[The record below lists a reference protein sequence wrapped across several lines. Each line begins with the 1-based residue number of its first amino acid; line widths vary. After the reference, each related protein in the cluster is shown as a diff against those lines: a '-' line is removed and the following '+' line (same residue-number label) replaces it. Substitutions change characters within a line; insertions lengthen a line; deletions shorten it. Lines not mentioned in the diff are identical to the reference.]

1 MTENK
6 QQNQQKNNQNKNK
19 YSSTVLLP
27 KTNFPMRAG
36 LAAKEPTL
44 LKYWQDMELYHK
56 MLAKASKKEKF
67 ILADGPPYANGNIH
81 MGHALN
87 KVLKDIIIKALAL
100 MGYYTP
106 YVPGWDCHGLPIEQA
121 LIKEMKIDKKEITD
135 IPAFRKKARAF
146 AQNFVNIQREGFK
159 RLGVLGD
166 WDNPYLT
173 MSPIY
178 EGLIAEAFFDALL
191 KGYVYKGKKAIY
203 WCPTCETALA
213 DAETEYHDKVSTSI
227 YLRFKIKEYKKEIFK
242 DIDTSKD
249 IYLTVWTTT
258 PWTIPANMA
267 AAVNADEDYRVM
279 LQEEGSYIIAADKLA
294 DAFIKDC
301 DLKIVSSTKVAGKD
315 LVGIKYE
322 HPLNKKLNPVIN
334 TDFVTMDSGVGIVHI
349 APGHGEDDFY
359 AGLKWNLEI
368 FCPVNEKGVFT
379 KEAGE
384 FEGLHIF
391 KANPIIIERLKE
403 LGSLLK
409 QQDITHSYPH
419 CWRCKKPIIFRATE
433 QWFMS
438 VDKDNLR
445 KKLVSEIE
453 KVQWYPAGGQKRI
466 TSMVELRPDWCLS
479 RQRFW
484 GVPLM
489 VFYCKKCGK
498 VQVDAKLFKYIADR
512 AKKEGSDFWFTDT
525 CEQILP
531 KDYACSCGSKEFT
544 KEKDILDVWFD
555 SGVSWKETL
564 KYRDLGFPADVYLEG
579 SDQHRGWFQT
589 SLIAS
594 TVLEG
599 KAPFKKVITHG
610 MILDQEG
617 KAMHKSAG
625 NAISPDQII
634 NKNGADILRLWVSFT
649 DYSDDVRLSE
659 KILEGPIDS
668 YRKIRNTI
676 RYALGN
682 LSDYEPSK
690 HQVAYENLNDLDKY
704 MLGRLDDLIK
714 EVRQDYKTFELRK
727 AIRSITDFC
736 ILDLSSL
743 MLDASK
749 DRLYTLGANSQAR
762 RSAQSAL
769 SQIVI
774 TILKLLAP
782 ILSFTA
788 EEAWQEIKKL
798 PLGKNLEESIFLSDM
813 PENTGYQVSSEIVE
827 KWTKMREIRSQVL
840 KALEEAR
847 QKGLIGSSL
856 EAKVVFKT
864 SEPTLKVFLTN
875 TLNLWPEAAIVSQVT
890 LTDGA
895 NDKLDIVIEHAEG
908 SKCPRCW
915 QWRTDIGKDSKY
927 PDLCSRCAKVLE
939 EEKISVPV

>member
-1 MTENK
+1 
-6 QQNQQKNNQNKNK
+6 
-19 YSSTVLLP
+19 
-27 KTNFPMRAG
+27 
-36 LAAKEPTL
+36 
-44 LKYWQDMELYHK
+44 
-56 MLAKASKKEKF
+56 
-67 ILADGPPYANGNIH
+67 
-81 MGHALN
+81 
-87 KVLKDIIIKALAL
+87 
-100 MGYYTP
+100 
-106 YVPGWDCHGLPIEQA
+106 
-121 LIKEMKIDKKEITD
+121 
-135 IPAFRKKARAF
+135 
-146 AQNFVNIQREGFK
+146 
-159 RLGVLGD
+159 
-166 WDNPYLT
+166 
-173 MSPIY
+173 
-178 EGLIAEAFFDALL
+178 
-191 KGYVYKGKKAIY
+191 
-203 WCPTCETALA
+203 
-213 DAETEYHDKVSTSI
+213 
-227 YLRFKIKEYKKEIFK
+227 
-242 DIDTSKD
+242 
-249 IYLTVWTTT
+249 
-258 PWTIPANMA
+258 
-267 AAVNADEDYRVM
+267 M

-294 DAFIKDC
+294 DNFIKEC

-359 AGLKWNLEI
+359 AGLKWNLDI

-453 KVQWYPAGGQKRI
+453 KVKWYPAGGQKRI

-498 VQVDAKLFKYIADR
+498 VQIDAKLFKLIADR

-531 KDYACSCGSKEFT
+531 KDYTCSCGSKEFT

-594 TVLEG
+594 TVLED

-610 MILDQEG
+610 MIVDQEG

-668 YRKIRNTI
+668 YRKIRNTNGQVFFVGEDKSYSWTYFI
-676 RYALGN
+676 TTMAEKMGVPKPFMFTLPLWALEGVAWCYQN
-682 LSDYEPSK
+682 LAKIFKFTPALNYDKVREAAIKGDWVFTSK
-690 HQVAYENLNDLDKY
+690 KWNDLTAQKFTP
-704 MLGRLDDLIK
+704 L
-714 EVRQDYKTFELRK
+714 E
-727 AIRSITDFC
+727 
-736 ILDLSSL
+736 
-743 MLDASK
+743 
-749 DRLYTLGANSQAR
+749 QA
-762 RSAQSAL
+762 
-769 SQIVI
+769 
-774 TILKLLAP
+774 
-782 ILSFTA
+782 
-788 EEAWQEIKKL
+788 
-798 PLGKNLEESIFLSDM
+798 LEES
-813 PENTGYQVSSEIVE
+813 
-827 KWTKMREIRSQVL
+827 
-840 KALEEAR
+840 
-847 QKGLIGSSL
+847 
-856 EAKVVFKT
+856 FK
-864 SEPTLKVFLTN
+864 
-875 TLNLWPEAAIVSQVT
+875 
-890 LTDGA
+890 
-895 NDKLDIVIEHAEG
+895 
-908 SKCPRCW
+908 
-915 QWRTDIGKDSKY
+915 
-927 PDLCSRCAKVLE
+927 
-939 EEKISVPV
+939 